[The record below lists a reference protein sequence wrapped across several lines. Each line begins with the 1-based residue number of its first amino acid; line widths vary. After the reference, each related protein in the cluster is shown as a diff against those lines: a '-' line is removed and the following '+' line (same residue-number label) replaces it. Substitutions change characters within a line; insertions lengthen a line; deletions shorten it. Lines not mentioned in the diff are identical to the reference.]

1 MVISLIIL
9 KDMGQNIHICS
20 DLKKGLCVGA
30 VAPVIDGDAYMFQ

>member
-9 KDMGQNIHICS
+9 EDMSQIIHICS